1 MGNIWFFEK
10 VDLFDIFCP
19 HKFAEFRGSHQF
31 RSYGKGE
38 FVYLPDDA
46 SDQVFLIAD
55 GKIRILYYTE
65 SGEEVVRNILT
76 KGEVFGELALLGQE
90 RRQDYAQAV
99 RDGTTLCPL
108 SLEQMVQ
115 LMKDDKPFALKVN
128 KLIGLRIQRLER
140 RLDALVFKDARTRVI
155 ELIRELATERG
166 VHEGDRYRVEHSLTH
181 KDIADLTGT
190 SRQTVTTLLN
200 ELRHEGMISIDRKI
214 IYIPDLKILA

>member
-1 MGNIWFFEK
+1 M
-10 VDLFDIFCP
+10 
-19 HKFAEFRGSHQF
+19 
-31 RSYGKGE
+31 
-38 FVYLPDDA
+38 
-46 SDQVFLIAD
+46 
-55 GKIRILYYTE
+55 
-65 SGEEVVRNILT
+65 
-76 KGEVFGELALLGQE
+76 
-90 RRQDYAQAV
+90 
-99 RDGTTLCPL
+99 
-108 SLEQMVQ
+108 Q